1 MLVFN
6 CTKAAAEFFTVTRQ
20 GKKVSCLEPAPH
32 KTISESVVTPVF
44 PDDVDPQENNGFQWQ
59 WVVHCV
65 SIKRKKYLLVMDYHC
80 RYCVMFP
87 AGKKG
92 DEIEFLNSFETLLKA
107 NFRYW
112 VDKKGIEKAKM
123 DQAEAT
129 KYIEQYDAS
138 INTCIFHQRG
148 DRSVQAHNKEVVWHL
163 QTLVERQG
171 HISERLD
178 CLLFSVA
185 VAAILRKRAGEKDYF
200 TADNVFFDYWLT
212 TFSPQAAASN
222 VINLNRFRQL
232 H

>member
-6 CTKAAAEFFTVTRQ
+6 CTKAATEFFSVKRQ
-20 GKKVSCLEPAPH
+20 GKKITCIEPAPH
-32 KTISESVVTPVF
+32 KTISESIASPVF
-44 PDDVDPQENNGFQWQ
+44 PEDVDPKENNGFQWQ

-65 SIKRKKYLLVMDYHC
+65 SIKRKKYMLLMDYHS

-92 DEIEFLNSFETLLKA
+92 DDIEFLNSFETNLKA

-112 VDKKGIEKAKM
+112 VDNAKM

-129 KYIEQYDAS
+129 QYIEQYDAA

-148 DRSVQAHNKEVVWHL
+148 DRSVQAHMKEVVWHL
-163 QTLVERQG
+163 EGLCEQQG
-171 HISERLD
+171 LLTERLD
-178 CLLFSVA
+178 CLLFSVGA
-185 VAAILRKRAGEKDYF
+185 SQISRKRPSEKDYF
-200 TADNVFFDYWLT
+200 QANEEFFAYWLN
-212 TFSPQAAASN
+212 TFSPEPQTTEN
-222 VINLNRFRQL
+222 NIINLNHYRQL